1 MPPDVDCPPMKLQL
15 RSLSTICSR
24 PIGYFCLL
32 SAVALAYAPMAL
44 AAPQAAQSG
53 KPSAAPHVDLRPKLV
68 PGEVLV
74 YQIQLQTITDTK
86 PTGAISDPEGP
97 SRLAVTWDA
106 TVKLEVLGEL
116 AQTPAAPPPPS
127 PKPATGKS
135 DGGGQAARRPA
146 SPATP
151 AAAPVAAPPGAPLA
165 APLRIRT
172 TYEHSAASVKS
183 DSPDPQSDEIE
194 ARYAQ
199 LDGRAI
205 EFTVGTDG
213 HVSEVHGL
221 DNVFEND
228 QVRQA
233 AEQWMLQ
240 VSSPALAPG
249 GVAIGQSWNS
259 AQPAVSMPLA
269 EMVWRSNSTYLRNES
284 CRPTD
289 TSAAASKESCAV
301 ILTRQSVLPRKQ
313 LHDPTPDD
321 YRRNGLHTA
330 GTWTGSGES
339 LSYVSL
345 ETHVAVSVTQDSSQK
360 IDFTVTNAE
369 GASIRYAGN
378 IETHSRVELLPA
390 EGDGPR

>member
-1 MPPDVDCPPMKLQL
+1 MKLYL
-15 RSLSTICSR
+15 PSLLTIR
-24 PIGYFCLL
+24 PRPFGYFCLL
-32 SAVALAYAPMAL
+32 SALALAYSPMAL
-44 AAPQAAQSG
+44 AAPQSGAKPAAV
-53 KPSAAPHVDLRPKLV
+53 PHVELRPKLV

-74 YQIQLQTITDTK
+74 YRIQLQTITDTK
-86 PTGAISDPEGP
+86 PTGAVSDPQGP

-116 AQTPAAPPPPS
+116 AQTPAAPPPPAA
-127 PKPATGKS
+127 KPGAGKP
-135 DGGGQAARRPA
+135 DGGQEARR
-146 SPATP
+146 SSP
-151 AAAPVAAPPGAPLA
+151 AAAPQAAPQAAPLA
-165 APLRIRT
+165 PPLRIRT
-172 TYEHSAASVKS
+172 TYEHSAASVKG
-183 DSPDPQSDEIE
+183 DSPDPQADEIE
-194 ARYAQ
+194 ERYAQ

-240 VSSPALAPG
+240 VSSPAMVPG

-284 CRPTD
+284 CRPAD
-289 TSAAASKESCAV
+289 TGPASKESCAV

-313 LHDPTPDD
+313 VHDPTPDD

-345 ETHVAVSVTQDSSQK
+345 ETHVAVSVTQDSAQQ

-378 IETHSRVELLPA
+378 IETHSRVELLPQ

>member
-1 MPPDVDCPPMKLQL
+1 MKLHL
-15 RSLSTICSR
+15 HPLLTIPSR
-24 PIGYFCLL
+24 AIGYLRL
-32 SAVALAYAPMAL
+32 PLALALAYSPMAL
-44 AAPQAAQSG
+44 AAPQSG
-53 KPSAAPHVDLRPKLV
+53 PKRPAPQHVDLRPQLV

-74 YQIQLQTITDTK
+74 YQIQLQTITNTK
-86 PTGAISDPEGP
+86 PTGAISDPQGP

-116 AQTPAAPPPPS
+116 ADAPAVPPA
-127 PKPATGKS
+127 PKPAAGKS
-135 DGGGQAARRPA
+135 DGVPAARPPA
-146 SPATP
+146 S
-151 AAAPVAAPPGAPLA
+151 VAASAAAPLA

-194 ARYAQ
+194 KRYAQ
-199 LDGRAI
+199 LEGQAL

-213 HVSEVHGL
+213 HVSDVHGL

-240 VSSPALAPG
+240 VSAPAIAPG

-269 EMVWRSNSTYLRNES
+269 EMVWRSTSMYTRNES
-284 CRPTD
+284 CRPADSGPT
-289 TSAAASKESCAV
+289 ASNELCAV

-345 ETHVAVSVTQDSSQK
+345 ETHVAVSVTQDSSQQ

-378 IETHSRVELLPA
+378 IETHSRVELLPPD
-390 EGDGPR
+390 GGGPR

>member
-1 MPPDVDCPPMKLQL
+1 MKLHL
-15 RSLSTICSR
+15 RSLSTIRSR
-24 PIGYFCLL
+24 PAGYFCLL
-32 SAVALAYAPMAL
+32 SALALACAPMAL

-86 PTGAISDPEGP
+86 PTGSISDPQGP

-116 AQTPAAPPPPS
+116 AQPPDAPPPPA
-127 PKPATGKS
+127 PKPATGKV
-135 DGGGQAARRPA
+135 DGGQAARRQVPLAA
-146 SPATP
+146 SPP
-151 AAAPVAAPPGAPLA
+151 APLP

-240 VSSPALAPG
+240 VSSPAMVPG

-289 TSAAASKESCAV
+289 TGAAASKESCAV
-301 ILTRQSVLPRKQ
+301 ILTRQAVLPRKQ

-339 LSYVSL
+339 LELRLSRNACGRERHARQLAENRFHGDQRRGGIDPVRGKHRDAFPRGAFAAGGRRSSL
-345 ETHVAVSVTQDSSQK
+345 GGGVRGRWRLDPGAV
-360 IDFTVTNAE
+360 
-369 GASIRYAGN
+369 
-378 IETHSRVELLPA
+378 
-390 EGDGPR
+390 

>member
-1 MPPDVDCPPMKLQL
+1 MKPHS
-15 RSLSTICSR
+15 RSLLTIRSR
-24 PIGYFCLL
+24 PAGYFCLL

-53 KPSAAPHVDLRPKLV
+53 KPSAAPRVDLRPKLV

-86 PTGAISDPEGP
+86 PTGAVSDPEGP

-116 AQTPAAPPPPS
+116 AQPPEAAPAPA
-127 PKPATGKS
+127 PKPATGKA
-135 DGGGQAARRPA
+135 DRGPAARP
-146 SPATP
+146 SS
-151 AAAPVAAPPGAPLA
+151 PVAAPPATSAAAPLA
-165 APLRIRT
+165 AALPAPLRIRT

-240 VSSPALAPG
+240 VSSPAMVPG

-289 TSAAASKESCAV
+289 TGAAASKESCAV
-301 ILTRQSVLPRKQ
+301 ILTRQAVLPRKQ
-313 LHDPTPDD
+313 LDDPTPDD

-378 IETHSRVELLPA
+378 IETHSRVELLPQ
-390 EGDGPR
+390 EDGGPR

>member
-1 MPPDVDCPPMKLQL
+1 MKLQL
-15 RSLSTICSR
+15 RSLSTIRSR
-24 PIGYFCLL
+24 PFGYFCLL
-32 SAVALAYAPMAL
+32 SALAPVYSSMAL
-44 AAPQAAQSG
+44 AAPQSAQSG

-86 PTGAISDPEGP
+86 PTGAVSDPQGP

-116 AQTPAAPPPPS
+116 TQPPEAPPPPA
-127 PKPATGKS
+127 PKPATGKA
-135 DGGGQAARRPA
+135 DGAQAARHSA
-146 SPATP
+146 LPATP
-151 AAAPVAAPPGAPLA
+151 ATAPLA

-213 HVSEVHGL
+213 HVSEVRGL

-284 CRPTD
+284 CRPPD

-301 ILTRQSVLPRKQ
+301 ILTRQAVLPRKQ

-378 IETHSRVELLPA
+378 IETHSRVELLPQ

>member
-1 MPPDVDCPPMKLQL
+1 MKLHV
-15 RSLSTICSR
+15 RSLLTIGSR
-24 PIGYFCLL
+24 ASRYFRLL
-32 SAVALAYAPMAL
+32 LVLVLASLPVAL
-44 AAPQAAQSG
+44 AAPQSG
-53 KPSAAPHVDLRPKLV
+53 PKRPAPEHVDLRPKLV

-74 YQIQLQTITDTK
+74 YQIQLQTITNTK
-86 PTGAISDPEGP
+86 PTGAISDPQGP
-97 SRLAVTWDA
+97 SQLAVTWDA
-106 TVKLEVLGEL
+106 TVKLEVLGEV
-116 AQTPAAPPPPS
+116 ATPAAPPA
-127 PKPATGKS
+127 PKAAPGKS
-135 DGGGQAARRPA
+135 KGVQAARSSTSVAA
-146 SPATP
+146 S
-151 AAAPVAAPPGAPLA
+151 AAAPIAAPLA

-194 ARYAQ
+194 AQYAQ
-199 LDGRAI
+199 LDGRAL
-205 EFTVGTDG
+205 EFTIGTDG
-213 HVSEVHGL
+213 HVSDVHGL
-221 DNVFEND
+221 DNVFENN

-240 VSSPALAPG
+240 VSAPVAPG
-249 GVAIGQSWNS
+249 GVAVGQSWNS

-269 EMVWRSNSTYLRNES
+269 EMVWRSTSTYTRNES
-284 CRPTD
+284 CRPAD
-289 TSAAASKESCAV
+289 SIPAASQESCAV

-345 ETHVAVSVTQDSSQK
+345 ETHVAVSVTQDSTQQ

-378 IETHSRVELLPA
+378 IETHSRVELLPPD
-390 EGDGPR
+390 GGGPR

>member
-1 MPPDVDCPPMKLQL
+1 MPPDADCPQMKLHL
-15 RSLSTICSR
+15 RSLLTIRLR

-32 SAVALAYAPMAL
+32 LALALVYSPMAL
-44 AAPQAAQSG
+44 AAPQSGPKQSG
-53 KPSAAPHVDLRPKLV
+53 APHVDLRPKLV

-116 AQTPAAPPPPS
+116 PQTPAAPPA
-127 PKPATGKS
+127 PKPATGKV
-135 DGGGQAARRPA
+135 DGAQAARPPVPPPVPR
-146 SPATP
+146 
-151 AAAPVAAPPGAPLA
+151 AAPVPAPLA
-165 APLRIRT
+165 TPLRIRT
-172 TYEHSAASVKS
+172 TYEHSAASVKG
-183 DSPDPQSDEIE
+183 DSPDPQADEIE
-194 ARYAQ
+194 ERYAQ

-240 VSSPALAPG
+240 VSSPAMVPG

-284 CRPTD
+284 CRPAD
-289 TSAAASKESCAV
+289 TSAASKESCAV
-301 ILTRQSVLPRKQ
+301 ILTRQSVLPQKQ

-345 ETHVAVSVTQDSSQK
+345 ETHVAVSVTQDSSQQ
-360 IDFTVTNAE
+360 IDFTVTNSE

-378 IETHSRVELLPA
+378 IDTHSRVELLPPDC
-390 EGDGPR
+390 GGPR

>member
-1 MPPDVDCPPMKLQL
+1 MKLQLQL
-15 RSLSTICSR
+15 RSLSTIRSR
-24 PIGYFCLL
+24 PFGYFCLL
-32 SAVALAYAPMAL
+32 SVLALVYSPMAF
-44 AAPQAAQSG
+44 AAPQSG
-53 KPSAAPHVDLRPKLV
+53 PKPPAAPHVDLRPKLV

-86 PTGAISDPEGP
+86 PTGAVSDPEGP

-116 AQTPAAPPPPS
+116 AQTPAAPPPPA
-127 PKPATGKS
+127 PKPATGKA
-135 DGGGQAARRPA
+135 DGGKAARRPA
-146 SPATP
+146 SPGASP
-151 AAAPVAAPPGAPLA
+151 AGPLAAPLP

-240 VSSPALAPG
+240 VSSPAMAPG
-249 GVAIGQSWNS
+249 GVAMGQSWNS

-289 TSAAASKESCAV
+289 TGAAAKESCAV

-313 LHDPTPDD
+313 LNDPTPDD

-345 ETHVAVSVTQDSSQK
+345 ETHVAVSVTQDSLQQ

-378 IETHSRVELLPA
+378 IETHSRVELLPQ

>member
-1 MPPDVDCPPMKLQL
+1 MTPDAECPQMKLHS
-15 RSLSTICSR
+15 RSLLTIRSR
-24 PIGYFCLL
+24 PFGYFCLL
-32 SAVALAYAPMAL
+32 SILALAYSPMAL

-86 PTGAISDPEGP
+86 PTGAVSDPQGP

-116 AQTPAAPPPPS
+116 AQPPAAPPPPAA
-127 PKPATGKS
+127 KPATGKT
-135 DGGGQAARRPA
+135 DGGQAARRSVSQAA
-146 SPATP
+146 SPA
-151 AAAPVAAPPGAPLA
+151 AQQGAPLA

-205 EFTVGTDG
+205 EFTIGTDG

-289 TSAAASKESCAV
+289 TSAAAKESCAV
-301 ILTRQSVLPRKQ
+301 ILTRQAVLPRKQ

-345 ETHVAVSVTQDSSQK
+345 ETHVAVSVTQDSLQQ

-378 IETHSRVELLPA
+378 IETHSRVELLPQ
-390 EGDGPR
+390 ESGGPR

>member
-1 MPPDVDCPPMKLQL
+1 L
-15 RSLSTICSR
+15 R

-32 SAVALAYAPMAL
+32 SALAVVNSPMAL
-44 AAPQAAQSG
+44 AAPQSAP
-53 KPSAAPHVDLRPKLV
+53 KPSAPPHVDLRPKLV

-74 YQIQLQTITDTK
+74 YQIQLQTITNMK

-97 SRLAVTWDA
+97 SKLAVTWDA

-116 AQTPAAPPPPS
+116 AQTPAAPPA

-135 DGGGQAARRPA
+135 DGGRAASRAA
-146 SPATP
+146 SPAVPP
-151 AAAPVAAPPGAPLA
+151 AAPMA

-194 ARYAQ
+194 AQYEQ

-240 VSSPALAPG
+240 VSSPATVPG

-289 TSAAASKESCAV
+289 TGPAAKESCAV

-345 ETHVAVSVTQDSSQK
+345 ETHVAVSVTQDSSQQ

-378 IETHSRVELLPA
+378 IETHSRVELLPQ

>member
-1 MPPDVDCPPMKLQL
+1 MKLHL
-15 RSLSTICSR
+15 RSLLTIRSR
-24 PIGYFCLL
+24 LIGYFCLL
-32 SAVALAYAPMAL
+32 LALALMNSPMAL
-44 AAPQAAQSG
+44 AAPQSG
-53 KPSAAPHVDLRPKLV
+53 PKQSAAPHVDLRPKLV

-116 AQTPAAPPPPS
+116 AQTPAAPPA
-127 PKPATGKS
+127 PKPATGKV
-135 DGGGQAARRPA
+135 DGVQAAR
-146 SPATP
+146 
-151 AAAPVAAPPGAPLA
+151 PPGRPPAPLAVPLA

-194 ARYAQ
+194 ERYAQ

-205 EFTVGTDG
+205 EFTIGTDG

-240 VSSPALAPG
+240 VSSPAMDPG

-284 CRPTD
+284 CRPAD
-289 TSAAASKESCAV
+289 TSAAAKESCAV

-313 LHDPTPDD
+313 VHDPTPDD

-345 ETHVAVSVTQDSSQK
+345 ETHVAVSVTQDSSQQ

-378 IETHSRVELLPA
+378 IDTHSRVELLPP
-390 EGDGPR
+390 EGGGPR

>member
-1 MPPDVDCPPMKLQL
+1 MTPDAECPQMKLHS
-15 RSLSTICSR
+15 RSLLTIRSR
-24 PIGYFCLL
+24 PVGYFCLL
-32 SAVALAYAPMAL
+32 SALALVYAPLAL
-44 AAPQAAQSG
+44 AAPQSG
-53 KPSAAPHVDLRPKLV
+53 PKPSAAPHVDLRPKLV

-86 PTGAISDPEGP
+86 PTGAVSDPEGP

-116 AQTPAAPPPPS
+116 AQTPTAPPA

-135 DGGGQAARRPA
+135 DGGQAARRP
-146 SPATP
+146 TP
-151 AAAPVAAPPGAPLA
+151 AAAPLA

-289 TSAAASKESCAV
+289 TSAAASKDSCAV

-378 IETHSRVELLPA
+378 IETHSRVELLPQ

>member
-1 MPPDVDCPPMKLQL
+1 MKLHL
-15 RSLSTICSR
+15 RSLSTIRSR
-24 PIGYFCLL
+24 PVGYFCLL
-32 SAVALAYAPMAL
+32 STLALAYAQMAL

-86 PTGAISDPEGP
+86 PTGAISDPQGP

-116 AQTPAAPPPPS
+116 AQTPVAPPPPA

-135 DGGGQAARRPA
+135 DGGQAAR
-146 SPATP
+146 SSS
-151 AAAPVAAPPGAPLA
+151 PVAAPQAAPQSAPLS

-221 DNVFEND
+221 DNVFEKD

-240 VSSPALAPG
+240 VSSPAMAPG

-289 TSAAASKESCAV
+289 TGAAASKESCAV
-301 ILTRQSVLPRKQ
+301 ILTRQAVLPRKQ

-330 GTWTGSGES
+330 GTWTGSGER

-378 IETHSRVELLPA
+378 IETHSRVELLPQ

>member
-1 MPPDVDCPPMKLQL
+1 MTPDAECPQMKLHS
-15 RSLSTICSR
+15 RSLLTIRSR
-24 PIGYFCLL
+24 PVGYFCLL
-32 SAVALAYAPMAL
+32 SALALVYAPLAL
-44 AAPQAAQSG
+44 AAPQSG
-53 KPSAAPHVDLRPKLV
+53 PKPSAAPHVDLRPKLV

-86 PTGAISDPEGP
+86 PTGAVSDPEGP

-116 AQTPAAPPPPS
+116 AQTPTAPPA

-135 DGGGQAARRPA
+135 DGGQAARRP
-146 SPATP
+146 TP
-151 AAAPVAAPPGAPLA
+151 AAAPLA

-289 TSAAASKESCAV
+289 TSAAASKDSCAV

-345 ETHVAVSVTQDSSQK
+345 ETHVAVSVTQDSSQQ

-378 IETHSRVELLPA
+378 IETHSRVELLPQ

>member
-1 MPPDVDCPPMKLQL
+1 M
-15 RSLSTICSR
+15 RSLVTIGSR
-24 PIGYFCLL
+24 PIGYVWPLL
-32 SAVALAYAPMAL
+32 ALAFAYSPLAVSAHQTGPKHSAPAHM
-44 AAPQAAQSG
+44 
-53 KPSAAPHVDLRPKLV
+53 DLRPKLV

-86 PTGAISDPEGP
+86 PTGAISDPQGP

-116 AQTPAAPPPPS
+116 AQQTPEVPPPP
-127 PKPATGKS
+127 KPSTGKS
-135 DGGGQAARRPA
+135 DGGRGARP
-146 SPATP
+146 SSSLAT
-151 AAAPVAAPPGAPLA
+151 PLA

-183 DSPDPQSDEIE
+183 DSLDPQADEIE
-194 ARYAQ
+194 EHYAQ
-199 LDGRAI
+199 LDGRAL
-205 EFTVGTDG
+205 EFTIGTDG
-213 HVSEVHGL
+213 HVSEVKGL
-221 DNVFEND
+221 ENVFEND

-240 VSSPALAPG
+240 VSAPAMPG
-249 GVAIGQSWNS
+249 GVIVGQSWNS

-269 EMVWRSNSTYLRNES
+269 EMIWRSTSTYLRNES

-289 TSAAASKESCAV
+289 TGPASKESCAV
-301 ILTRQSVLPRKQ
+301 ILTRQSVQPRKQ
-313 LHDPTPDD
+313 LRDPTPDE
-321 YRRNGLHTA
+321 YRRNGLHTS

-345 ETHVAVSVTQDSSQK
+345 ETHVAVSVTQDSLQR
-360 IDFTVTNAE
+360 IDFKLTNAE
-369 GASIRYAGN
+369 GAAIRYAGN
-378 IETHSRVELLPA
+378 IETHSRVELLPP

>member
-1 MPPDVDCPPMKLQL
+1 MPPDDGSPQMKLSS
-15 RSLSTICSR
+15 RSLLTIRSR
-24 PIGYFCLL
+24 PLGYLCLL
-32 SAVALAYAPMAL
+32 LALAPMCSPMGL
-44 AAPQAAQSG
+44 AAPQSVAKS
-53 KPSAAPHVDLRPKLV
+53 SAPPRVDLRPKLV

-86 PTGAISDPEGP
+86 PTGAISDPQGP

-116 AQTPAAPPPPS
+116 AQTPAAPPA
-127 PKPATGKS
+127 PKPAAGKV
-135 DGGGQAARRPA
+135 DAAEA
-146 SPATP
+146 ATRLP
-151 AAAPVAAPPGAPLA
+151 SRPPGPVA

-194 ARYAQ
+194 ERYAQ

-205 EFTVGTDG
+205 EFTIGTDG

-221 DNVFEND
+221 ENVFEND

-240 VSSPALAPG
+240 VSSPAMVPG

-284 CRPTD
+284 CRPAD
-289 TSAAASKESCAV
+289 TSAASKESCAV

-345 ETHVAVSVTQDSSQK
+345 ETHVAVSVTQDSSQQ

-390 EGDGPR
+390 EGGGPR

>member
-1 MPPDVDCPPMKLQL
+1 MKLHS
-15 RSLSTICSR
+15 RSLSTIRSR
-24 PIGYFCLL
+24 PAGYFRLL
-32 SAVALAYAPMAL
+32 SALALVYSPMGL
-44 AAPQAAQSG
+44 AAPQSAP

-86 PTGAISDPEGP
+86 PTGAVSDPEGP

-116 AQTPAAPPPPS
+116 AQTPAAPPPPA
-127 PKPATGKS
+127 PKPATGKA
-135 DGGGQAARRPA
+135 DGGQAARRSVPQ
-146 SPATP
+146 AT
-151 AAAPVAAPPGAPLA
+151 PVAAPPGVPLA

-194 ARYAQ
+194 AQYAQ

-240 VSSPALAPG
+240 VSSPAMVPG

-301 ILTRQSVLPRKQ
+301 ILTRQAVLPRKQ

-345 ETHVAVSVTQDSSQK
+345 ETHVAVSVTQDSAQK

-378 IETHSRVELLPA
+378 IETHSRVELLPQ
-390 EGDGPR
+390 EGGGPR